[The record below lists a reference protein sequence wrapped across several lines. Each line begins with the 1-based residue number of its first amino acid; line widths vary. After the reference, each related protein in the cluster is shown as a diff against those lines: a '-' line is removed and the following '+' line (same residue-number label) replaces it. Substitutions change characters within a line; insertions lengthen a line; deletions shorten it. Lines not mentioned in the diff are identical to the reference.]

1 MSLLAHRRGCIDSVW
16 SRVAILQSI
25 WQRFVMD
32 CGHHWRPLFPVLQ
45 RFSCDAETRVNLGH
59 ICGERRIVAF
69 AEQVGLAERS
79 GLSVAHKC
87 WRHCMG
93 AESNAVSR
101 HFRQSLECSLTRLH
115 QGARSMTDKEI
126 IRVSKFLSLILRHE
140 PERVGLKLD
149 SAGWVGVNELL
160 EAVNRNG
167 VSVTVDQLKHVVAT
181 NDKKRFA
188 LSEDSQ
194 RIGASQGHSIE
205 ADLQY
210 ERQTPPEFLYHGT
223 PEHFLDSIRATGL
236 NKGQR
241 HHVHLS
247 PDPQTAVKVGQRR
260 GRPVVLTIRSGEM
273 YRQGHVFYRSANG
286 VWLVDRVPV
295 DFIEIHP

>member
-1 MSLLAHRRGCIDSVW
+1 
-16 SRVAILQSI
+16 
-25 WQRFVMD
+25 
-32 CGHHWRPLFPVLQ
+32 
-45 RFSCDAETRVNLGH
+45 
-59 ICGERRIVAF
+59 
-69 AEQVGLAERS
+69 
-79 GLSVAHKC
+79 
-87 WRHCMG
+87 
-93 AESNAVSR
+93 
-101 HFRQSLECSLTRLH
+101 
-115 QGARSMTDKEI
+115 MTDKEI

-167 VSVTVDQLKHVVAT
+167 VSLTVDQLKHVVAT

-194 RIGASQGHSIE
+194 RIGASQGHSFE

-260 GRPVVLTIRSGEM
+260 GRPVVPTIRSGEM